1 MLEQKVGIMK
11 KTILEMM
18 CGIIAVGLLAGCVN
32 VQEEFESAVYR
43 DDLGAAE
50 KWLARGATVNP
61 KRKYEWDSLLGDVTY
76 FGHHEEMVYWLLEHG
91 ATAGNGAVPWQA
103 LAMQGNPE
111 LLRMRLEKGAN
122 VNEKDDEGKLRVENF
137 WAYDRWD
144 GTEKGFIQAM
154 RYLHEYGVK
163 IHDFNYRMTPLQYA
177 ASKGW
182 LDAVKYLLKQG
193 ADVKDKNCRGAS
205 AIHFAKDPQTVQ
217 FFLDKGVKINCKD
230 NKGDTP
236 LHYAI
241 KRSNDL
247 NMIKFLLDHGADVN
261 SKNNAGSTPIHFAV
275 TENYV
280 DTFETTMDILKLLL
294 KHGADIN
301 SKDRKGN
308 TPLHYVCSEF
318 PFDYCFPDNPTV
330 HEPFY
335 RGCFCKKCQLERL
348 EYLIARGA
356 NVNAQNEM
364 GQTVLH
370 LAVIEFA
377 GDDVIEFLT
386 KHGADLNL
394 RDRNGKTVLDLVQK
408 IHSERLKRIQKAYQ
422 TMYE

>member
-1 MLEQKVGIMK
+1 MRKVINRIMLGI
-11 KTILEMM
+11 TV
-18 CGIIAVGLLAGCVN
+18 VGLLAGCVN

-61 KRKYEWDSLLGDVTY
+61 KGKFEREWSLLDEVTNW
-76 FGHHEEMVYWLLEHG
+76 GHHEKMVHWLLEHG
-91 ATAGNGAVPWQA
+91 ATAGNGAVPWEA
-103 LAMQGNPE
+103 ISMMGNPE
-111 LLRMRLEKGAN
+111 FLRIRLEKGAN
-122 VNEKDDEGKLRVENF
+122 VNEEDDEGKLRVENF
-137 WAYDRWD
+137 WACDRWD

-154 RYLHEYGVK
+154 QYLHEYGVK

-193 ADVKDKNCRGAS
+193 ADVKDKNSRGAS

-230 NKGDTP
+230 NEGDTP

-241 KRSNDL
+241 KRSNEL
-247 NMIKFLLDHGADVN
+247 NMKKFLLDHGANVN
-261 SKNNAGSTPIHFAV
+261 SKNSAGRTPFHHATAITHSLEV
-275 TENYV
+275 N
-280 DTFETTMDILKLLL
+280 MDVIKILLD
-294 KHGADIN
+294 HGADIN

-318 PFDYCFPDNPTV
+318 PFDYCFPDNPKVQAT
-330 HEPFY
+330 FY

-348 EYLIARGA
+348 RYMIARGA

-364 GQTVLH
+364 GQTALH

-377 GDDVIEFLT
+377 GDAVIEYLT

-394 RDRNGKTVLDLVQK
+394 QDRNGKTVLDLVQK